1 MSECQSQNN
10 NYKIRS
16 SKEPTI
22 KTGLRGLII
31 ARSTDMASSTPPKVE
46 KVHV

>member
-22 KTGLRGLII
+22 KTGFRGLII
-31 ARSTDMASSTPPKVE
+31 ARSTDISNSSQ
-46 KVHV
+46 

>member
-31 ARSTDMASSTPPKVE
+31 ARSTDTTSLTPPNEE
-46 KVHV
+46 KFHV